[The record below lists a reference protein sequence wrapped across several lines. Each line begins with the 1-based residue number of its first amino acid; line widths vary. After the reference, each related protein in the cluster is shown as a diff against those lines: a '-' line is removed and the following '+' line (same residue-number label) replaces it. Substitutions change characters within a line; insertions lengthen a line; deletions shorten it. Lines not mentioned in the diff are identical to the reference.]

1 MRPKRLLRWLLPKRL
16 QPHKLHEPEV
26 MSEPRDGMDGKVNVK
41 DGPVDVETA
50 AADKQNFGS
59 TQGADYVADAA
70 RAADARN
77 ITPGIGN
84 NSPTPHQANMEVH
97 DEEAI
102 TAVASSAEDS
112 NTTPVDVMREVN
124 RIRLPIDSEN
134 EEDDYIFTAATS
146 SSGISRSTTLY
157 VIYEVEQENGVSRS
171 EDEQWSEGEDADD
184 LSATVASS
192 STEVHQTALH
202 DMWNRELSSIQ
213 RSVVAPTAGQSTIT
227 TVSPYRKDFRDDIRE
242 QQLAT
247 EEGENKP
254 IFKFSKQ
261 LLIWMDHDKTHLEI
275 DLFRPKDLPHIYPTH
290 VLSPLC
296 LYRNLHSLKIVG
308 MMRSYQPYI
317 WLVVWM
323 NPYLSELTLETASEG
338 EAMDGTEILKAR
350 QYAKCKP
357 TMSEVA
363 RGNTRARIFHK
374 FPMTKLSLS
383 NFVVDGSFFGWLN
396 STRLLEIEIRRCKV
410 PKDLLEDD
418 GIPGLTNAKVTIIP

>member
-1 MRPKRLLRWLLPKRL
+1 MPLRWLLPKHQKPYR
-16 QPHKLHEPEV
+16 LHEPEV
-26 MSEPRDGMDGKVNVK
+26 MSESEDGMDCEVTVE
-41 DGPVDVETA
+41 DEPVDVEINTA
-50 AADKQNFGS
+50 EKQEFEPTHRAD
-59 TQGADYVADAA
+59 DVADAA
-70 RAADARN
+70 RAGNARN
-77 ITPGIGN
+77 ITPAIEN
-84 NSPTPHQANMEVH
+84 NSPTPHQVNMEVH
-97 DEEAI
+97 TEEAI
-102 TAVASSAEDS
+102 TTGVSSAEGS
-112 NTTPVDVMREVN
+112 NITPVDMMREVN
-124 RIRLPIDSEN
+124 RVRLPIASEN
-134 EEDDYIFTAATS
+134 DEDDYIFTAATS

-157 VIYEVEQENGVSRS
+157 VIYEVEQENRVSRS
-171 EDEQWSEGEDADD
+171 EDEQWSEEDDADD
-184 LSATVASS
+184 ISATVASS
-192 STEVHQTALH
+192 DSEAHQTALH

-213 RSVVAPTAGQSTIT
+213 RSVLALTAGQSTIT
-227 TVSPYRKDFRDDIRE
+227 TVSPYRKDLRDEIRE

-275 DLFRPKDLPHIYPTH
+275 DLFRPKDQGHIYPTH

-323 NPYLSELTLETASEG
+323 NRYLSELTLETSSEG

-350 QYAKCKP
+350 EYAKGKP

-363 RGNTRARIFHK
+363 RGNTRAKIFHK

-383 NFVVDGSFFGWLN
+383 NFVLDGSFFGWLN

-410 PKDLLEDD
+410 PNDFLEDD